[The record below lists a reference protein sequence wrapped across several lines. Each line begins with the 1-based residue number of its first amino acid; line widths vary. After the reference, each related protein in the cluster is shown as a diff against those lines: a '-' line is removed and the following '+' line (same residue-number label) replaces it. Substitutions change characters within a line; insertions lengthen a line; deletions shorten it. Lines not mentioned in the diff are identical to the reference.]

1 MNIVQRQS
9 IIVFF
14 NNIKKIGPIKK
25 IGDVDYV
32 SKDMHY
38 LILYVNKS
46 NVEESLKK
54 IRGFEMARSAY
65 ISPRSDL
72 RVDYSQDYSAEE
84 DEQ

>member
-1 MNIVQRQS
+1 
-9 IIVFF
+9 
-14 NNIKKIGPIKK
+14 
-25 IGDVDYV
+25 
-32 SKDMHY
+32 MHY

-54 IRGFEMARSAY
+54 IRGFEMVRSAY

>member
-54 IRGFEMARSAY
+54 NSRI
-65 ISPRSDL
+65 
-72 RVDYSQDYSAEE
+72 
-84 DEQ
+84 